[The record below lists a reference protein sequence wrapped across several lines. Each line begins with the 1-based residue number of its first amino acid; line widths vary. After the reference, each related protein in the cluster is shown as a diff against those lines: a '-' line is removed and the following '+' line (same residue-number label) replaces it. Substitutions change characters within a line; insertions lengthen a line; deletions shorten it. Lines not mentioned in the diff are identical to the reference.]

1 MLKRGSFIAIA
12 SLCGVLMFTSSC
24 KTPREKRLEAENE
37 RLNNEII
44 KSDSVQIQFMN
55 AYAEID
61 ANLQAIK
68 VREKMINRNS
78 QEAEENADVQQR
90 IIADIVAIGKLMESN
105 RQKLQNMESLRRQLV
120 NARAENKKL
129 KAERE
134 RVVVQEKTSMVGVNN
149 PQDAARIEELEREN
163 ARLNELNQSQIK
175 MIEALKKQLEE
186 SEARIESLQQE
197 LASLKDAYAA
207 LENINQELKANE
219 QQYLAR
225 IGEQEAT
232 ISSLNDQLNQTRT
245 AYYIVAPAKELKAKG
260 IVIKNVVNP
269 DVKVS
274 SLVTIAD
281 FNEMR
286 VIETKSGKVEL
297 LSNHPKG
304 SYRVDI
310 KDKKNL
316 KVEITNAQAFW
327 SLSRV
332 CVISTK

>member
-120 NARAENKKL
+120 NVRTENKKL
-129 KAERE
+129 QVEKAAL
-134 RVVVQEKTSMVGVNN
+134 QEKTNMVAVNN

-163 ARLNELNQSQIK
+163 ARLNELSQRQSK
-175 MIEALKKQLEE
+175 MIESLHKQMEE
-186 SEARIESLQQE
+186 SEKRIDDLQEE
-197 LASLKDAYAA
+197 LATLKDAYAA
-207 LENINQELKANE
+207 LKNVNKELKANE
-219 QQYLAR
+219 QEYLAR
-225 IGEQEAT
+225 LEEQQST
-232 ISSLNDQLNQTRT
+232 IADLNSQVSQGKTV
-245 AYYIVAPAKELKAKG
+245 YYIVAPTKELKNRG
-260 IVIKNVVNP
+260 ILVKNSVNP
-269 DVKVS
+269 DAKLTSYELVS
-274 SLVTIAD
+274 D
-281 FNEMR
+281 FNERR
-286 VIETKSGKVEL
+286 VIPTQSDKPEL
-297 LSNHPKG
+297 FSSHPKS
-304 SYRVDI
+304 SYRFDI
-310 KDKKNL
+310 KDSKNIKL
-316 KVEITNAQAFW
+316 EITDPQTFW
-327 SLSRV
+327 SVSRV
-332 CVISTK
+332 CVIGTK

>member
-120 NARAENKKL
+120 NVRTENKKL
-129 KAERE
+129 QVEKAAL
-134 RVVVQEKTSMVGVNN
+134 QEKTNMVAVNN

-163 ARLNELNQSQIK
+163 ARLNELSQSQVK
-175 MIEALKKQLEE
+175 MIEGLKKQLAE
-186 SEARIESLQQE
+186 SEARIESLQEE
-197 LASLKDAYAA
+197 LATLKDAYAA
-207 LENINQELKANE
+207 LENVNKELKANE
-219 QQYLAR
+219 QEYLAR
-225 IGEQEAT
+225 LEEQQST
-232 ISSLNDQLNQTRT
+232 IADLNSQVNQGKTV
-245 AYYIVAPAKELKAKG
+245 YYMVAPTKELKNRGILVKNSVNADAKLTSY
-260 IVIKNVVNP
+260 VP
-269 DVKVS
+269 VS
-274 SLVTIAD
+274 D
-281 FNEMR
+281 FNELR
-286 VIETKSGKVEL
+286 VIETKSGKPEL
-297 LSNHPKG
+297 FSSHPQG
-304 SYRVDI
+304 SYRFDI
-310 KDKKNL
+310 KDSKNI
-316 KVEITNAQAFW
+316 KIEITNPQNFW
-327 SLSRV
+327 SVSRV
-332 CVISTK
+332 CVIGTK